1 MFSKRSFRL
10 GVLGSGKGSN
20 LVSIARACAE
30 DRLPAVVAVVLSDV
44 PEAGILDKARAE
56 GVPGRFLAPG
66 RYRTRLDT
74 EAEAAYVAALQEA
87 EVDWVVLAGF
97 MRILGAGFLRAFPHR
112 ILNIHPSLLPA
123 FPGLESWRQALEY
136 GVKLTGCTVHFVD
149 AGIDTGPI
157 VAQKAVPVRDADTP
171 ETLHARIQ
179 EAEREVYPEAIRR
192 VLAMAWRLEGRRVV
206 KMGNAV

>member
-1 MFSKRSFRL
+1 VFSKRSFRL

-20 LVSIARACAE
+20 LASIARACAE
-30 DRLPAVVAVVLSDV
+30 DRLPAVVALVLSDV

-123 FPGLESWRQALEY
+123 FPGLESWRQALDY

-157 VAQKAVPVRDADTP
+157 VAQKAVPVRDTDTP
-171 ETLHARIQ
+171 ETLHTRIQ
-179 EAEREVYPEAIRR
+179 EAEREVYPEAIRG

-206 KMGNAV
+206 KMGNEV